1 MSTTSSVSSTQQSIY
16 DALNGTSSSS
26 SSSSTSSSSTTTSS
40 AEQMATQFMTLLT
53 TQLKNQDPTN
63 PASSTEMVSEM
74 AQISTVQGI
83 ANLNTNLTT
92 LMSSLQSTDYINSSG
107 LVNQAV
113 LVDGSKL
120 ALSSSEAAGGIYLNS
135 SADSVVVT
143 IKDSSGNVVN
153 TVDLGALDAG
163 VNTFTWDGKNL
174 AGTTVADGTYTVSV
188 EASSGDD
195 AVTATPL
202 QLGTVS
208 SVSKSSDGTVQANV
222 SGVGTVSVD
231 DIKMIL

>member
-26 SSSSTSSSSTTTSS
+26 SSSSSSSTSTASTS
-40 AEQMATQFMTLLT
+40 EEMATQFMTLLT

-83 ANLNTNLTT
+83 ANLNTNLAT
-92 LMSSLQSTDYINSSG
+92 LMTSLQSTDYINSSG

-113 LVDGSKL
+113 LVDGSTL
-120 ALSSSEAAGGIYLNS
+120 TLSSSEAAGGIYLDS
-135 SADSVVVT
+135 AADSVVVT

-153 TVDLGALDAG
+153 TVNLGALDAG

-188 EASSGDD
+188 TATSGDD
-195 AVTATPL
+195 AVTATAL

>member
-26 SSSSTSSSSTTTSS
+26 SGSSTSSSSTTSS

-153 TVDLGALDAG
+153 TVDLGSLDAG

-188 EASSGDD
+188 KATSGED

-208 SVSKSSDGTVQANV
+208 SVSKSSDGAVQANV

>member
-1 MSTTSSVSSTQQSIY
+1 MSTTSTVSSSQQAIY

-26 SSSSTSSSSTTTSS
+26 SSSSSTSSSK
-40 AEQMATQFMTLLT
+40 AEQLSTEFMTLLT

-74 AQISTVQGI
+74 AQISTVEGI
-83 ANLNTNLTT
+83 SNLSTSVAS
-92 LMSSLQSTDYINSSG
+92 LMSNMQNTDYINSSA

-120 ALSSSEAAGGIYLNS
+120 TLSSSQAAGGLYLNS
-135 SADSVVVT
+135 DADSVVVT

-163 VNTFTWDGKNL
+163 VNTFTWDGKNS
-174 AGTTVADGTYTVSV
+174 AGTTVADGNYTVSV
-188 EASSGDD
+188 AAKLNGES
-195 AVTATPL
+195 VTSTAL
-202 QLGTVS
+202 QLGTVN
-208 SVSKSSDGTVQANV
+208 SVSKSSDGTVQVNV
-222 SGVGTVSVD
+222 SGIGTVPVS
-231 DIKMIL
+231 DIQMIL